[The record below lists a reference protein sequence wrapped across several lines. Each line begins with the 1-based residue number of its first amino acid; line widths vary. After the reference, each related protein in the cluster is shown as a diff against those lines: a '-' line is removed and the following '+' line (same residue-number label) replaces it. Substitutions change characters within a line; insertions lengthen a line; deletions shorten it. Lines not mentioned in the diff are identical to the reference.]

1 MRYFVFFLLCIGGIG
16 RGYAGDYVKYV
27 RQMYGVEVGTDCLMD
42 FKFGQVVLRQW
53 EKDSILVE
61 ASFRVDNVEE
71 WEKEDLAGYIGFR
84 LDAWPGVWKLYLEI
98 ASGFSREA
106 DLKAEI
112 NVWVPRR
119 ITLDIL
125 NRFGNIHLPEYH
137 AQLPLSLTAV
147 YGNIQADSVS
157 SLPESELFFNV
168 SYGKL
173 EIRRCEKAN
182 VRSAYSS
189 VGVKS
194 ARFLQIKAEKSYITL
209 WNTDTLISR
218 GEFNNYDIH

>member
-1 MRYFVFFLLCIGGIG
+1 MRYLVFFLFGILGIG
-16 RGYAGDYVKYV
+16 KGYAGDYVKYV
-27 RQMYGVEVGTDCLMD
+27 RQMYAVEAGTNCLMD
-42 FKFGQVVLRQW
+42 FRFGQVVLKQW

-61 ASFRVDNVEE
+61 ASFRVKNVEE
-71 WEKEDLAGYIGFR
+71 WEKEDLAEHLGFR
-84 LDAWPGVWKLYLEI
+84 LDAWSDIWKLYLEI
-98 ASGFSREA
+98 ASGFNREA

-112 NVWVPRR
+112 NVWVPQR
-119 ITLDIL
+119 ITLELL
-125 NRFGNIHLPEYH
+125 NRFGNVRLPEYH

-157 SLPESELFFNV
+157 SLPDAELFFNV

-173 EIRRCEKAN
+173 EIRNCEKAN

-194 ARFLQIKAEKSYITL
+194 ARYLQIKAEKSYIAL
-209 WNTDTLISR
+209 WNTDTIVSQ
-218 GEFNNYDIH
+218 GEFNKYDIH

>member
-1 MRYFVFFLLCIGGIG
+1 MKYFVFFLFGIFEIC

-27 RQMYGVEVGTDCLMD
+27 RQMYPVETGINCLMD
-42 FKFGQVVLRQW
+42 FRFGEIALKQW

-61 ASFRVDNVEE
+61 ASFRVKDVEE
-71 WEKEDLAGYIGFR
+71 WEKENLAEHLGFR
-84 LDAWPGVWKLYLEI
+84 LDAWSDVWKLYLEI
-98 ASGFSREA
+98 ASGFSREG

-119 ITLDIL
+119 ITLDVM
-125 NRFGNIHLPEYH
+125 NRFGNIHLSEYH
-137 AQLPLSLTAV
+137 AELPLSLTVV
-147 YGNIQADSVS
+147 YGNIQVDSVS
-157 SLPESELFFNV
+157 SQPDAELFFNV

-173 EIRRCEKAN
+173 EIRNCEKAN

-194 ARFLQIKAEKSYITL
+194 ARFLQIKAEKSYISL
-209 WNTDTLISR
+209 WNTDTIIGQ
-218 GEFNNYDIH
+218 GEFNNYDIR